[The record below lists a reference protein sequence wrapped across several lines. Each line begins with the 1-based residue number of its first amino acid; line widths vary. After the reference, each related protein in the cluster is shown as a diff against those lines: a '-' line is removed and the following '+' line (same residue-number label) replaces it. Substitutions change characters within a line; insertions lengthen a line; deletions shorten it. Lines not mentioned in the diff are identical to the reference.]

1 MLTKHRMRL
10 HTHALLIAL
19 CLWTDSGA
27 VAELAAPSLSLDEAL
42 TTALERHPSLKR
54 LGEEGLAA
62 EAREEVAKSAFFPR
76 VTLEALGKEGPSSA
90 PGFGFRGLTN
100 STIVQNAG
108 ASVVL
113 EQMIFDFGRAHHR
126 TAASRWLTGAAKTQV
141 QSQRALVIL
150 EVYRAYFRALLAQQL
165 VELAQENLS
174 ARETIVKQ
182 AEARAK
188 AGLTSRVDEGLARAS
203 LAEAQVGLVHARNET
218 QNAFAELNNAMG
230 VVGAPSYRLG
240 EPPPEAQPA
249 SDTRATALEQDLSRA
264 LQQRPEM
271 QALHRHIQAAAEQA
285 EAAQA
290 EGRPLVRALGS
301 VGYLNAPD
309 EFGDDRVWAVG
320 LSLSYPLFTGGQVEG
335 EVSSA
340 RHREAALQAA
350 RDELAQAIR
359 LQVAQAR
366 MAFDAL
372 TQSRPAIAEQL
383 TYARDSVKLATQRY
397 REGLGDFLE
406 LQQAQL
412 GLVSAET
419 SAARVRY
426 DLVTAQAALRY
437 ALGTLVGEATEGAMP
452 GKREPP
458 GE

>member
-19 CLWTDSGA
+19 CLQANAGA
-27 VAELAAPSLSLDEAL
+27 AAELAAPSLSLDAAL
-42 TTALERHPSLKR
+42 TTALERHPSLRR

-76 VTLEALGKEGPSSA
+76 VTLEALGKEGPPSA
-90 PGFGFRGLTN
+90 PGFGFHGLAN

-108 ASVVL
+108 ASVVF

-126 TAASRWLTGAAKTQV
+126 TEASRWLAGAAKTQV
-141 QSQRALVIL
+141 QSQRALVTL
-150 EVYRAYFRALLAQQL
+150 GLYRAYFRALLAQQL

-203 LAEAQVGLVHARNET
+203 LAEAQVGLVRARNET

-230 VVGAPSYRLG
+230 VAGAPSYRLG
-240 EPPPEAQPA
+240 EPPEAQLA
-249 SDTRATALEQDLSRA
+249 SDTRATALEQDVLRA
-264 LQQRPEM
+264 LEQRPEM

-290 EGRPLVRALGS
+290 EGKPLIRALGS

-309 EFGDDRVWAVG
+309 EFGDDRIFAAG

-335 EVSSA
+335 EVASA

-350 RDELAQAIR
+350 RDELAQTIR

-366 MAFDAL
+366 MALDAL
-372 TQSRPAIAEQL
+372 AQSRWAIAEQL

>member
-1 MLTKHRMRL
+1 MRL

-19 CLWTDSGA
+19 RLWTDSGA
-27 VAELAAPSLSLDEAL
+27 AAELAAPSLSLDAAL
-42 TTALERHPSLKR
+42 TTALERHPSLRR

-90 PGFGFRGLTN
+90 PGFGFRGLAN

-113 EQMIFDFGRAHHR
+113 EQMIFDFGRAQHR
-126 TAASRWLTGAAKTQV
+126 TEASRWLAGAAKTQV
-141 QSQRALVIL
+141 QSQRALVTL
-150 EVYRAYFRALLAQQL
+150 GLYRAYFRALLAQQL

-230 VVGAPSYRLG
+230 VAGAQSYRLG
-240 EPPPEAQPA
+240 EPPEAQPA
-249 SDTRATALEQDLSRA
+249 SDTRATALEQDLLRA

-372 TQSRPAIAEQL
+372 TQSRQAIAEQL

-397 REGLGDFLE
+397 REGLGDILE